1 MLAELEL
8 VKLNPAP
15 PALFADMAGCNID
28 VCGVAGC
35 KIDVCGVAGCN
46 IDVCGAADFNIDVCG
61 VLLGEESWRL
71 ELILDGGLLVD

>member
-15 PALFADMAGCNID
+15 PALFADT
-28 VCGVAGC
+28 AGC

-61 VLLGEESWRL
+61 VLLGEEFWRL